1 MNEEFIKAWSKFLQS
16 IKVEDDCTDKK
27 KKRDTVFEKFVV
39 KFRARFLQEEWSKI
53 ERYD

>member
-27 KKRDTVFEKFVV
+27 N
-39 KFRARFLQEEWSKI
+39 EEERHRIRKI
-53 ERYD
+53 RCQISCKIFTRRME